1 METIEQDI
9 RRAFVSSCRFL
20 VRRCMSSVIGMY
32 EVEGR
37 VASVSHTS
45 NGQFIVLHM
54 VKYRGALC
62 DEFMK
67 SSYS

>member
-1 METIEQDI
+1 
-9 RRAFVSSCRFL
+9 
-20 VRRCMSSVIGMY
+20 MSSVIGMY